1 MGAADFVNNEIKELL
16 QNGIIRPSRS
26 PYNSPAWVVDKKGT
40 DDNGSKKK
48 RLVIDF
54 RKLNE
59 RTIADRYPMPS
70 IPMILANLGK
80 AQFFTTLDLKSGYH
94 QIYLAEKDREKTSF
108 SVNGGKYEFCRL
120 PFGLKNAGSIF
131 QRAIDDVL
139 REEISK
145 ICYVYVDDVIIF
157 SKNETEHVK
166 HIDKVLKRLLD
177 ANMRVAR
184 EKTKFFK
191 ESVEFLGFIV
201 TRGGTKTDPEKVRAI
216 KEFPEPKNLFSLRS
230 FLGMASYYRI
240 FVKNFASIARPLTAI
255 LKGENGTVSKNM
267 SRKVAVKFN
276 ETQRN
281 AFDHLRN
288 ILASEDVI
296 LSYPDFK
303 LPFDLTTDASASGIG
318 AVLSQNKRPITM
330 ISRTLKDG
338 ELNYATNERELLA
351 IVWAIGKLQNY
362 LYGNNGVRI
371 FTDHQPLTYAVSD
384 KNTNAKIKRWKAF
397 IDENN
402 GKVFYTPGKQNLV
415 ADALSRQPLNYS
427 EAEAQSDAATVHSEL
442 SLSYTIETTD
452 KPLNCF
458 RNQIILEETG
468 QPLRRD
474 FIVFGNRTRHI
485 INFNNKDSLVESV
498 KEIINANVVNAIHCD
513 FPTLARI
520 QHALRQEFPAT
531 KFWHCKTF
539 VNDITN
545 ANEQLEITNTEHNR
559 AHRAA
564 QENAKQILRDYYFP
578 NMSKLASEVVANCKP
593 LVSRAIIDVRAPI
606 LQLVNFY
613 PNTKTIYCDNE
624 ASFNS
629 ETITSL
635 LRNQYSIDVVNAPP
649 LHSSSNGQVERFH
662 STLAEIARCLKIDK
676 KIEDTVELILRS
688 TIEYNRSLHSVTEFK
703 PVEVIHASS
712 DEMKLAIKAKIDKA
726 QQSNLDRI
734 NPSRQNRVFEVED
747 NIVAECDDGILAV
760 SDCAS
765 TNLATFCKKASHD
778 TCARQLHAGGAATCR
793 TRPSNLETLTIVDD
807 GVIIVNEKL
816 TRITIDDSPTT
827 TIVGTHLITFERKA
841 VINDSVYLNLNYSV
855 NKSPGIAA
863 SPLINITGHD
873 HILSL
878 PMLQR
883 MNEHNLR
890 LMQELRE
897 DVSAGG
903 SPRIW
908 FAAGVSVS
916 LTLCALVLLQ
926 QHCRRKREAAQ
937 LQKSI
942 DELAVTEDGVQF
954 KGGVVNNQLP
964 A

>member
-59 RTIADRYPMPS
+59 RIIADRYPMPS
-70 IPMILANLGK
+70 IAMILANLGK

-108 SVNGGKYEFCRL
+108 SVNGGKYEYCRL

-139 REEISK
+139 REEIGK

-157 SKNETEHVK
+157 SENETEHVK

-330 ISRTLKDG
+330 ISRTLKEG

-362 LYGNNGVRI
+362 LYGNKGIRI

-402 GKVFYTPGKQNLV
+402 GKVFYTPG
-415 ADALSRQPLNYS
+415 
-427 EAEAQSDAATVHSEL
+427 
-442 SLSYTIETTD
+442 
-452 KPLNCF
+452 
-458 RNQIILEETG
+458 
-468 QPLRRD
+468 
-474 FIVFGNRTRHI
+474 
-485 INFNNKDSLVESV
+485 KDSLVESV

-564 QENAKQILRDYYFP
+564 QENAKQILRDYDFP

-662 STLAEIARCLKIDK
+662 STLAEIARCLKIDR

-688 TIEYNRSLHSVTEFK
+688 TIEYNRSLHSVTEFR

-726 QQSNLDRI
+726 QQSNLDRV
-734 NPSRQNRVFEVED
+734 NPSRQNRVFEVGILQIED

-793 TRPSNLETLTIVDD
+793 TRPSNLEPLTIVDD

-816 TRITIDDSPTT
+816 TRITIDEGPTA
-827 TIVGTHLITFERKA
+827 TIVGTILITFERKA

-908 FAAGVSVS
+908 FAAGVAVS

>member
-1 MGAADFVNNEIKELL
+1 MVRQGDSDLMAYYDEVERKLTLVTNKIVMSHNTDTAAILNKEVRDDALHAFIAGLKRTLKTLVLPAQPKDLPSALALAREAENSIERSAFAASYAKAIEEKSHFNESNRRNNKGQGKQWRGEDKNPHFIPKQNQSKPHEDNPWPKHRDPESLDHNKVQPMEGAADFVNNEIKELL

-70 IPMILANLGK
+70 IPMILANLEK
-80 AQFFTTLDLKSGYH
+80 AQFFTTLDLKSGCH

-139 REEISK
+139 REEIGK

-157 SKNETEHVK
+157 SENETEHVK
-166 HIDKVLKRLLD
+166 HIDKVLERLLD

-191 ESVEFLGFIV
+191 ESVEFLGLTIISIILLS
-201 TRGGTKTDPEKVRAI
+201 TASAKITDFSHAKYIPVLDGNVLVWEQYGLVRHST
-216 KEFPEPKNLFSLRS
+216 NLSE
-230 FLGMASYYRI
+230 
-240 FVKNFASIARPLTAI
+240 FASIIDSTVRMLELFPHSHMRKLLEVDIKHAQNLLEELKVHHRMARSLDFLGSI
-255 LKGENGTVSKNM
+255 LKVVAGTPDADDL
-267 SRKVAVKFN
+267 SR
-276 ETQRN
+276 
-281 AFDHLRN
+281 
-288 ILASEDVI
+288 I
-296 LSYPDFK
+296 
-303 LPFDLTTDASASGIG
+303 
-318 AVLSQNKRPITM
+318 
-330 ISRTLKDG
+330 
-338 ELNYATNERELLA
+338 
-351 IVWAIGKLQNY
+351 
-362 LYGNNGVRI
+362 
-371 FTDHQPLTYAVSD
+371 
-384 KNTNAKIKRWKAF
+384 NTNQASLIEA
-397 IDENN
+397 NN
-402 GKVFYTPGKQNLV
+402 
-415 ADALSRQPLNYS
+415 RQ
-427 EAEAQSDAATVHSEL
+427 
-442 SLSYTIETTD
+442 
-452 KPLNCF
+452 
-458 RNQIILEETG
+458 
-468 QPLRRD
+468 
-474 FIVFGNRTRHI
+474 
-485 INFNNKDSLVESV
+485 
-498 KEIINANVVNAIHCD
+498 
-513 FPTLARI
+513 
-520 QHALRQEFPAT
+520 
-531 KFWHCKTF
+531 
-539 VNDITN
+539 
-545 ANEQLEITNTEHNR
+545 
-559 AHRAA
+559 
-564 QENAKQILRDYYFP
+564 
-578 NMSKLASEVVANCKP
+578 
-593 LVSRAIIDVRAPI
+593 
-606 LQLVNFY
+606 
-613 PNTKTIYCDNE
+613 
-624 ASFNS
+624 
-629 ETITSL
+629 
-635 LRNQYSIDVVNAPP
+635 
-649 LHSSSNGQVERFH
+649 
-662 STLAEIARCLKIDK
+662 
-676 KIEDTVELILRS
+676 
-688 TIEYNRSLHSVTEFK
+688 
-703 PVEVIHASS
+703 
-712 DEMKLAIKAKIDKA
+712 
-726 QQSNLDRI
+726 
-734 NPSRQNRVFEVED
+734 
-747 NIVAECDDGILAV
+747 
-760 SDCAS
+760 
-765 TNLATFCKKASHD
+765 ASHD

-793 TRPSNLETLTIVDD
+793 TRPSNLEPLTIVDD

-816 TRITIDDSPTT
+816 TRITIDDGPTT

-873 HILSL
+873 HILIL

-908 FAAGVSVS
+908 FAAGVAVS